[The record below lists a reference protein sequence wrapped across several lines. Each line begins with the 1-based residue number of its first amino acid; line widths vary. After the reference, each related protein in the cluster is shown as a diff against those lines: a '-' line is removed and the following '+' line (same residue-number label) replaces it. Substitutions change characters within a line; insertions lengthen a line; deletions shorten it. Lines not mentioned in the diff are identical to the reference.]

1 MEGADLC
8 IEIVKR
14 ATSGFVYSEAVA
26 RYVKKSSSHSRD
38 LEKKVIFFCDGY
50 VAIIFVRCLR
60 HSVTA
65 MITTLSTEI
74 YGLITFC

>member
-26 RYVKKSSSHSRD
+26 RYFKMCILHKTYSKDTFITVITFVKYWK
-38 LEKKVIFFCDGY
+38 LCYI
-50 VAIIFVRCLR
+50 
-60 HSVTA
+60 A
-65 MITTLSTEI
+65 MIMISSMETSDLTIS
-74 YGLITFC
+74 Y